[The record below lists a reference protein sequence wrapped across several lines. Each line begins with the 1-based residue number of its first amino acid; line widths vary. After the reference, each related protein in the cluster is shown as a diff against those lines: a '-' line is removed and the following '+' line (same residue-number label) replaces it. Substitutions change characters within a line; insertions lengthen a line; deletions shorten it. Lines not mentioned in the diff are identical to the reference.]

1 MTNKIIAVQGNN
13 LNNLNPLTDT
23 SIFLAKSGENRGYK
37 IFYYEPENLSIKNK
51 KVFANGSFI
60 KIDYSKKKFF
70 KIIKKTHIDLSKVK
84 FILVRQDPPFN
95 LEYISTTY
103 ILDSIKNKVRVINNP
118 TSIRNISEKLYSM
131 KFINFMPD
139 TIFTK
144 KVEDILYF
152 YKKYKKIILK
162 PIHSYSGN
170 DIIYVNNK
178 LNKKLISKFIK
189 KHGHIMCQKFLPK
202 IKFGDKRV
210 FIINGK
216 ICGCISRVPKAGSI
230 LSNMSKGAK
239 PKLIKLSK
247 KEIKISKII
256 AKDLMKE
263 DIYFAGIDFIDEKL
277 NGDINVTSPTGLKTF
292 FDLSNINLAD
302 YFWKGLRA

>member
-60 KIDYSKKKFF
+60 KIDYSKRKFF
-70 KIIKKTHIDLSKVK
+70 KIIKKTNIDLSKVK

-103 ILDSIKNKVRVINNP
+103 ILDTIKNKVRVINNP

-144 KVEDILYF
+144 KVEDILH
-152 YKKYKKIILK
+152 LSL
-162 PIHSYSGN
+162 IH
-170 DIIYVNNK
+170 I
-178 LNKKLISKFIK
+178 
-189 KHGHIMCQKFLPK
+189 
-202 IKFGDKRV
+202 
-210 FIINGK
+210 
-216 ICGCISRVPKAGSI
+216 
-230 LSNMSKGAK
+230 
-239 PKLIKLSK
+239 
-247 KEIKISKII
+247 
-256 AKDLMKE
+256 
-263 DIYFAGIDFIDEKL
+263 
-277 NGDINVTSPTGLKTF
+277 
-292 FDLSNINLAD
+292 
-302 YFWKGLRA
+302 